1 MSDEKVIT
9 DTDNDTEDRPAGWR
23 SDAEWKLFYESRNAE
38 TGLTIQL
45 NKLEDE
51 SRKPALILFSFRIGR
66 KVDSGK
72 GGQFVPVRIRG
83 KKGSREIH
91 SWANEVIN
99 LIYEAE
105 EQALLY
111 IEKKDFEY
119 GGNQE

>member
-1 MSDEKVIT
+1 MTDEKKLAT
-9 DTDNDTEDRPAGWR
+9 PEL
-23 SDAEWKLFYESRNAE
+23 SDDKSESEWKLFYESRNAE

-51 SRKPALILFSFRIGR
+51 KRIPPLILFSFRLGR
-66 KVDSGK
+66 KVDNGK
-72 GGQFVPVRIRG
+72 GGQFIPVRVRG

-91 SWANEVIN
+91 SWANEVMN

-111 IEKKDFEY
+111 FEKKDSEN
-119 GGNQE
+119 GGSSEK